1 MSGSGGGG
9 YIPPQSVKF
18 DCESGIIN
26 TTVSSVDLAVLSTQ
40 SVGDILQIELSNTE
54 TVILL
59 NGNGEILGSIVH
71 SNTAEL
77 IECIKKG
84 NNYQATITSIITPAC
99 RAKIERI
106 QL

>member
-9 YIPPQSVKF
+9 YVPPQSVKF

-26 TTVSSVDLAVLSTQ
+26 TAVASVDLTVLSAQ
-40 SVGDILQIELSNTE
+40 SIGDILQVELSDIE
-54 TVILL
+54 AVILL

-71 SNTAEL
+71 HNTPEL

-99 RAKIERI
+99 RVKIERI
-106 QL
+106 